1 VSLKIVLLTCAVE
14 VLYILTV
21 CCSETQYLIMLGS
34 EIHNQR
40 PTMPKLNLKQP
51 IKEKFTKVADK
62 LKQSSNNT
70 KQRLKQIKLNFKTS
84 SGNKS
89 APKKNTKSSHRLK
102 TNFKFNLNFKKK
114 EPKPE
119 LEPTPMAKTLQKGI
133 KIVDKYPLYE
143 PFAQV
148 VISQDPKTGEHKY
161 VLDELQ
167 LDPME
172 RGIYN
177 HILEILLAEIQSPKE
192 EISDPRKFFAQEAKK
207 IVDKY
212 RISLGWLP
220 DVSWY
225 KILYHAERDLVGFG
239 KIDPLMRDPNIE
251 DISCDGVNKPVYI
264 WHRVFESIETNLQF
278 GSDEELDNLVVK
290 LVHMAGKHVSSA
302 FPIVDASLPGK
313 HRLAVA
319 YRREIT
325 PFGTAFTI
333 RKFRE
338 DPYSIIDLINIGTFT
353 EEMAAYLWIC
363 LENRASVMVLG
374 GTAAGKTTALN
385 ALGCLIK
392 PGSKIMTIEE
402 TAELNL
408 SHENWVSLIAR
419 QSYGLGGSSIG
430 EVALFDLV
438 KTCMRHRPDLMIV
451 GEVRGQEAYVLFQAL
466 ATGHGGMCTMHAEN
480 VQSAIRRLTQKPMDI
495 SPAYIPLMNIVMSV
509 QRVHLVKNG
518 EKKAYRRILSV
529 NEIVDSEKFVESFKW
544 DPIKD
549 QQAVDLESS
558 FLLTNFS
565 ERLGITREQLL
576 EEMKRRTEVLR
587 WMRKSRIRSYK
598 DVALIIAEYYARPK
612 EFYQKILQ
620 GEEVKPVA
628 VSR

>member
-1 VSLKIVLLTCAVE
+1 MQKLTLKESIKASIT
-14 VLYILTV
+14 
-21 CCSETQYLIMLGS
+21 
-34 EIHNQR
+34 
-40 PTMPKLNLKQP
+40 KLS
-51 IKEKFTKVADK
+51 TK
-62 LKQSSNNT
+62 LKQSNNAT
-70 KQRLKQIKLNFKTS
+70 KL
-84 SGNKS
+84 
-89 APKKNTKSSHRLK
+89 RLK
-102 TNFKFNLNFKKK
+102 TTKMNIKASISNASARIKNIKSPKINLKINLNLKKK
-114 EPKPE
+114 KVEPEKAPV
-119 LEPTPMAKTLQKGI
+119 AKTLLKGT

-148 VISQDPKTGEHKY
+148 AIIQDPKTGEHKY
-161 VLDELQ
+161 ILDELQ

-177 HILEILLAEIQSPKE
+177 RILEILLAEIESPKE
-192 EISDPRKFFAQEAKK
+192 EITDPRKFFAEEAKK

-278 GSDEELDNLVVK
+278 ESDEDLDNLVVK

-325 PFGTAFTI
+325 PFGTAYTI

-385 ALGCLIK
+385 ALGCLVK

-419 QSYGLGGSSIG
+419 QSYGLGGSSVG

-518 EKKAYRRILSV
+518 EKKAYRRILSL
-529 NEIVDSEKFVESFKW
+529 NEIIDSEKYVNPFKW

-549 QQAVDLESS
+549 QQTIDLDSS

-565 ERLGITREQLL
+565 ERLGITREQLVVEL
-576 EEMKRRTEVLR
+576 NRRTDVLR
-587 WMRKSRIRSYK
+587 WMRKGNIRSYK
-598 DVALIIAEYYARPK
+598 EVASIIAEYYARPK
-612 EFYQKILQ
+612 EFYRKIVES
-620 GEEVKPVA
+620 EEAKPVA
-628 VSR
+628 ATK

>member
-1 VSLKIVLLTCAVE
+1 MSEPQQNEQEVKKKGFKIKFNVKKPNFKLNIKKPDFKLKVQSKGKKPKEEE
-14 VLYILTV
+14 VVQTP
-21 CCSETQYLIMLGS
+21 Q
-34 EIHNQR
+34 
-40 PTMPKLNLKQP
+40 PKLLPRGLKV
-51 IKEKFTKVADK
+51 IE
-62 LKQSSNNT
+62 
-70 KQRLKQIKLNFKTS
+70 
-84 SGNKS
+84 
-89 APKKNTKSSHRLK
+89 
-102 TNFKFNLNFKKK
+102 
-114 EPKPE
+114 
-119 LEPTPMAKTLQKGI
+119 
-133 KIVDKYPLYE
+133 KYPLYE
-143 PFAQV
+143 PFAHV
-148 VISQDPKTGEHKY
+148 VIVQNPATGENKY
-161 VLDELQ
+161 ILDELQ
-167 LDPME
+167 LDPLE
-172 RGIYN
+172 KDVYKR
-177 HILEILLAEIQSPKE
+177 ILEILLAEIESPKE
-192 EISDPRKFFAQEAKK
+192 EILDPRKFFAEKAKE
-207 IVDKY
+207 IIDKY

-239 KIDPLMRDPNIE
+239 MIDPLMRDPNIE
-251 DISCDGVNKPVYI
+251 DISCDGVNKSVYI
-264 WHRVFESIETNLQF
+264 WHRTHESIETNIQF
-278 GSDEELDNLVVK
+278 ENDEVLDNLVVK

-338 DPYSIIDLINIGTFT
+338 DPYSIIDLINIGTFS
-353 EEMAAYLWIC
+353 EEMAAYMWVC
-363 LENRASVMVLG
+363 LENRASVMLIG
-374 GTAAGKTTALN
+374 GTASGKTTSLN

-419 QSYGLGGSSIG
+419 QSYGLGGSNVG

-480 VQSAIRRLTQKPMDI
+480 VESAVRRLTQKPMDI
-495 SPAYIPLMNIVMSV
+495 SPAYISLMNIVMSV

-518 EKKAYRRILSV
+518 VKKAYRRILTV
-529 NEIVDSEKFVESFKW
+529 NEVVDFEKYVHPFKW

-549 QQAVDLESS
+549 EQMIQLETSELLPQMAAKLGLTKEDLITEMYRRRDV
-558 FLLTNFS
+558 LHYMR
-565 ERLGITREQLL
+565 ER
-576 EEMKRRTEVLR
+576 K
-587 WMRKSRIRSYK
+587 IRSYK
-598 DVALIIAEYYARPK
+598 EVANIIAEYYARPK
-612 EFYQKILQ
+612 EFYKKIMG
-620 GEEVKPVA
+620 GEEVKPTVTA
-628 VSR
+628 KNA

>member
-1 VSLKIVLLTCAVE
+1 MRKQI
-14 VLYILTV
+14 
-21 CCSETQYLIMLGS
+21 
-34 EIHNQR
+34 
-40 PTMPKLNLKQP
+40 LKQTF
-51 IKEKFTKVADK
+51 KESITKITAK
-62 LKQSSNNT
+62 LRQSSNAIKQNFNNT
-70 KQRLKQIKLNFKTS
+70 NLIFKKSTTKIENRVKKIKLPKLILT
-84 SGNKS
+84 
-89 APKKNTKSSHRLK
+89 PKKKKLEPEASRKTKSLPKLFLTR
-102 TNFKFNLNFKKK
+102 KKK
-114 EPKPE
+114 KPE
-119 LEPTPMAKTLQKGI
+119 PETTPQAKNLGKGV

-143 PFAQV
+143 PFAQA
-148 VISQDPKTGEHKY
+148 VIIQDPKTGEYKY
-161 VLDELQ
+161 ILDELQ
-167 LDPME
+167 LDPLE

-177 HILEILLAEIQSPKE
+177 RILEILLAEMESPKE
-192 EISDPRKFFAQEAKK
+192 EITDPRKFFAQEAKK

-239 KIDPLMRDPNIE
+239 KIDPLMRDPNLE

-264 WHRVFESIETNLQF
+264 WHRTFESLETNVEF
-278 GSDEELDNLVVK
+278 ENDESLDNMVVK

-313 HRLAVA
+313 HRLAVC

-333 RKFRE
+333 RKFRD
-338 DPYSIIDLINIGTFT
+338 DPYSIIDLINIDTFT

-363 LENRASVMVLG
+363 LENRASIMILG

-385 ALGCLIK
+385 ALACLIK
-392 PGSKIMTIEE
+392 PGSKIITIEE

-419 QSYGLGGSSIG
+419 QSYGLGGNSIG

-438 KTCMRHRPDLMIV
+438 KTSMRHRPDVLIV

-480 VQSAIRRLTQKPMDI
+480 LDSAVKRLTQKPMEI
-495 SPAYIPLMNIVMSV
+495 SPAYIPLMNLVISV
-509 QRVHLVKNG
+509 QRVHIVKNG
-518 EKKAYRRILSV
+518 IKKAYRRILSV
-529 NEIVDSEKFVESFKW
+529 NEIVAYENYLNPFRW

-549 QQAVDLESS
+549 EQTISLDNSALLSS
-558 FLLTNFS
+558 FS
-565 ERLGITREQLL
+565 KRLGITTQDLL
-576 EEMKRRTEVLR
+576 DEMKRRSDVLH
-587 WMRKSRIRSYK
+587 WMREQKIRSYK
-598 DVALIIAEYYARPK
+598 EVASIIAEYYARPK
-612 EFYQKILQ
+612 EFYQKILA

-628 VSR
+628 ASREI

>member
-1 VSLKIVLLTCAVE
+1 
-14 VLYILTV
+14 
-21 CCSETQYLIMLGS
+21 
-34 EIHNQR
+34 
-40 PTMPKLNLKQP
+40 MPKQKLTQQFKQSINNLKQKLTKKSNKNTNQSSP
-51 IKEKFTKVADK
+51 TKKEKAP
-62 LKQSSNNT
+62 S
-70 KQRLKQIKLNFKTS
+70 IKLPKTKTKRF
-84 SGNKS
+84 NL
-89 APKKNTKSSHRLK
+89 PKI
-102 TNFKFNLNFKKK
+102 KFNLKKK
-114 EPKPE
+114 IPEPEIPSV
-119 LEPTPMAKTLQKGI
+119 TKTLPKGV
-133 KIVDKYPLYE
+133 KIADKYPLYE
-143 PFAQV
+143 PFSQV
-148 VISQDPKTGEHKY
+148 VIIQDPKTGEFKY

-167 LDPME
+167 LDTME

-177 HILEILLAEIQSPKE
+177 RILEMLLAEIQSPKE
-192 EISDPRKFFAQEAKK
+192 TISDPRKFFAQEAKK

-239 KIDPLMRDPNIE
+239 KIDSLMRDPNIE
-251 DISCDGVNKPVYI
+251 DISCDGVSKSVYI
-264 WHRVFESIETNLQF
+264 WHRTFESIETNVKF
-278 GSDEELDNLVVK
+278 DNDEDLDNLVGK

-385 ALGCLIK
+385 ALGCLIR

-419 QSYGLGGSSIG
+419 QSYGLGGSNVG

-480 VQSAIRRLTQKPMDI
+480 VQSAVKRLTQKPMDI
-495 SPAYIPLMNIVMSV
+495 SPSYIPLMNIVMSV

-518 EKKAYRRILSV
+518 EKKAYRRVLSV
-529 NEIVDSEKFVESFKW
+529 NEIIDYEKYVNPFKW

-549 QQAVDLESS
+549 VQTIDLDSS
-558 FLLTNFS
+558 FLMTSFA
-565 ERLGITREQLL
+565 ERLGITREELIKEL
-576 EEMKRRTEVLR
+576 YRRRDVLH
-587 WMRKSRIRSYK
+587 WMRQQQIRSYK
-598 DVALIIAEYYARPK
+598 EVASIIAEYYARPK
-612 EFYQKILQ
+612 EFYKKIAQ
-620 GEEVKPVA
+620 DEEEVKPVA
-628 VSR
+628 DARQI

>member
-1 VSLKIVLLTCAVE
+1 MSPSQLRQQIKQTLTKASTRLQITQNKIKQNLT
-14 VLYILTV
+14 
-21 CCSETQYLIMLGS
+21 
-34 EIHNQR
+34 
-40 PTMPKLNLKQP
+40 K
-51 IKEKFTKVADK
+51 
-62 LKQSSNNT
+62 T
-70 KQRLKQIKLNFKTS
+70 KQQLNTTKQHIKAKATNCTTKIKNIKPPKINIKLNST
-84 SGNKS
+84 
-89 APKKNTKSSHRLK
+89 KKQ
-102 TNFKFNLNFKKK
+102 
-114 EPKPE
+114 KPE
-119 LEPTPMAKTLQKGI
+119 PDTPTTPKILPKGV
-133 KIVDKYPLYE
+133 KIIDKYPLYE

-148 VISQDPKTGEHKY
+148 VIVQDPKTGEHKY
-161 VLDELQ
+161 ILDELQ
-167 LDPME
+167 LDPIE
-172 RGIYN
+172 RGIYQR
-177 HILEILLAEIQSPKE
+177 IQEILLAEIQSPKE
-192 EISDPRKFFAQEAKK
+192 EIADPRKFFAQEARK
-207 IVDKY
+207 IVNKY

-225 KILYHAERDLVGFG
+225 KILYYAQRDLVGFG
-239 KIDPLMRDPNIE
+239 KIDSLMRDPNIE

-264 WHRVFESIETNLQF
+264 WHRTFESIETNLQF
-278 GSDEELDNLVVK
+278 DSDEDLDNLVVK
-290 LVHMAGKHVSSA
+290 LVHMSGKHVSSA

-333 RKFRE
+333 RKFRD

-419 QSYGLGGSSIG
+419 QSYGLGGSSVG

-480 VQSAIRRLTQKPMDI
+480 VQSAVRRLTQKPMDI

-518 EKKAYRRILSV
+518 EKRAYRRVLSV
-529 NEIVDSEKFVESFKW
+529 NEIQDYENYVNPFKW
-544 DPIKD
+544 DPVKD
-549 QQAVDLESS
+549 EQIIDLDSS
-558 FLLTNFS
+558 FLLTNIS
-565 ERLGITREQLL
+565 ERLGLTREQLISEL
-576 EEMKRRTEVLR
+576 KRRSEVLR
-587 WMRKSRIRSYK
+587 WMRQKNIRSYK
-598 DVALIIAEYYARPK
+598 EVALIIAEYYARPK
-612 EFYQKILQ
+612 DILEKIGLN
-620 GEEVKPVA
+620 EEVRAVVA
-628 VSR
+628 AQ

>member
-1 VSLKIVLLTCAVE
+1 MSQ
-14 VLYILTV
+14 
-21 CCSETQYLIMLGS
+21 S
-34 EIHNQR
+34 
-40 PTMPKLNLKQP
+40 KQKQQSRGK
-51 IKEKFTKVADK
+51 IKEKLNNLDQK
-62 LKQSSNNT
+62 LKKSRSNT
-70 KQRLKQIKLNFKTS
+70 KARLGGTKRRIKT
-84 SGNKS
+84 
-89 APKKNTKSSHRLK
+89 AT
-102 TNFKFNLNFKKK
+102 TNFSTKAKNIKMPKINIQLKSKKVD
-114 EPKPE
+114 E
-119 LEPTPMAKTLQKGI
+119 LEIQQLQQPQKSLPKGVKVI
-133 KIVDKYPLYE
+133 DKYPLYE
-143 PFAQV
+143 PFSQV
-148 VISQDPKTGEHKY
+148 NIIQDSQTGEHKY
-161 VLDELQ
+161 ILDELQ
-167 LDPME
+167 LDPLE
-172 RGIYN
+172 SGVYKR
-177 HILEILLAEIQSPKE
+177 ILEMLLAEIVSPKE
-192 EISDPRKFFAQEAKK
+192 TVADPRKFFAKEALK
-207 IVDKY
+207 IVEKY
-212 RISLGWLP
+212 RITLGWLP

-239 KIDPLMRDPNIE
+239 KIDSLMRDPNIE
-251 DISCDGVNKPVYI
+251 DISCDGVNKPVYV
-264 WHRVFESIETNLQF
+264 WHRTFESIQTNLQF
-278 GSDEELDNLVVK
+278 ESDEDLDNLVVK
-290 LVHMAGKHVSSA
+290 LVHMSGKHVSSA

-408 SHENWVSLIAR
+408 SHENWVSLISR
-419 QSYGLGGSSIG
+419 QSYGLGGNSIG

-480 VQSAIRRLTQKPMDI
+480 VQSAVKRLTQKPMDI

-518 EKKAYRRILSV
+518 EKRAFRRVLSV
-529 NEIVDSEKFVESFKW
+529 NEIVDYEKYVNPFKW
-544 DPIKD
+544 DPIEDK
-549 QQAVDLESS
+549 QITDLDSS
-558 FLLTNFS
+558 FLLTHIS
-565 ERLGITREQLL
+565 KQLGWSQTKLIT
-576 EEMKRRTEVLR
+576 EMNRRADILR
-587 WMRKSRIRSYK
+587 WMRKNNIRSYK
-598 DVALIIAEYYARPK
+598 EVAAIIAEYYARPPEIFDKMVMSK
-612 EFYQKILQ
+612 EFKAI
-620 GEEVKPVA
+620 A

>member
-1 VSLKIVLLTCAVE
+1 
-14 VLYILTV
+14 
-21 CCSETQYLIMLGS
+21 M
-34 EIHNQR
+34 
-40 PTMPKLNLKQP
+40 PT
-51 IKEKFTKVADK
+51 
-62 LKQSSNNT
+62 LKQSLKKSIAKLSQTGSTIRQRFKNLST
-70 KQRLKQIKLNFKTS
+70 KIKKINS
-84 SGNKS
+84 
-89 APKKNTKSSHRLK
+89 PKLHLTLRK
-102 TNFKFNLNFKKK
+102 
-114 EPKPE
+114 PKPIP
-119 LEPTPMAKTLQKGI
+119 EPEVSKPTKPLPKEI
-133 KIVDKYPLYE
+133 KIREKYPLYE
-143 PFAQV
+143 PFSQV
-148 VISQDPKTGEHKY
+148 VIIQDMKTGEHKY

-177 HILEILLAEIQSPKE
+177 RILEILLAEIESPKE
-192 EISDPRKFFAQEAKK
+192 EIADPRKFFAEEAKK

-251 DISCDGVNKPVYI
+251 DISCDGVNKPVYV
-264 WHRVFESIETNLQF
+264 WHRIYESIETNLQF
-278 GSDEELDNLVVK
+278 ESDEDLDNLVVK

-353 EEMAAYLWIC
+353 EDMAAYLWIC

-419 QSYGLGGSSIG
+419 QSYGLGGSSVG

-480 VQSAIRRLTQKPMDI
+480 VQSAVRRLMQKPMDI
-495 SPAYIPLMNIVMSV
+495 SPAYIPLMNVVMSV

-518 EKKAYRRILSV
+518 EKRAYRRILSV
-529 NEIVDSEKFVESFKW
+529 NEIIDSENYVNPFKW

-549 QQAVDLESS
+549 EQIIDLDCS
-558 FLLTNFS
+558 FLITNIS
-565 ERLGITREQLL
+565 ERLGVAREQLVN
-576 EEMKRRTEVLR
+576 EIKRRSNVLH
-587 WMRKSRIRSYK
+587 WMRTHKIRSYK
-598 DVALIIAEYYARPK
+598 EVAAIIAEYYARPK
-612 EFYQKILQ
+612 EFSKRILET
-620 GEEVKPVA
+620 EEVKPVA
-628 VSR
+628 ASRKV